1 MAKISVKINYSDM
14 TNVVLSE
21 PPYTQTSTS
30 MSHELWY
37 DNAELTMTQTVN
49 GETQTYTATATT
61 NDKVFIGF
69 TATQTATSKNLN
81 GARWTTYYRQNATAR
96 GYTYG
101 SITNFEF
108 DLPDVSVTQTVTVT
122 ETVTQPAVTVT
133 ETVTQTVTETVT
145 QPAVTVTETVTETVT
160 QPPVTVTQTVT
171 VTETVTE
178 TVTQPPVTET
188 VTITIT
194 DYETVTETV
203 TITDYETVT
212 ETVTQTVTVTETD
225 YETVTVTETQATAWE
240 TVTAY
245 ETVTVTTYLTETF
258 TQTVT
263 SHETSYQT
271 VTVYE
276 TAYPTQTQTYASN
289 SDVHSDPIEQKLNLG
304 MFTTYALGDG
314 QLEQFGDWLWSS
326 DLATILKRWFQSP
339 MDAILGLTFYN
350 GIAVNETPGVYIKLG
365 TQTSTVAA
373 GVVTN
378 RFAEWSGWLFD
389 PDIVGINPFGGPT
402 ALLYSPYSKYT
413 LTIPYVGE
421 VDIPGEYLYTETG
434 RGKRLWGRIV
444 CDVLTGA
451 VLVEVYSTD
460 KLDLPSNKI
469 PLNKQY
475 IGTYNGNCSSPM
487 PISGASFQSNVQGGL
502 AIAGG
507 IGGLALAGATIASG
521 GATLPLL
528 AAAGGSIGGIASG
541 MLQQSAGGQAQ
552 RSGQYSSSY
561 GMMGAQRFILT
572 CDFTEAMISSKN
584 LRGYIDNEYAYVE
597 DFEGY
602 LEIYEADTSKWTNDY
617 WVQHTDGVRP
627 NEDDIIEIVSTLKEG
642 VWL

>member
-1 MAKISVKINYSDM
+1 MAKIKIFTDLISG
-14 TNVVLSE
+14 TNMKIERQKNVT
-21 PPYTQTSTS
+21 YTEERITQ
-30 MSHELWY
+30 
-37 DNAELTMTQTVN
+37 NAMYGRSFLTMTQTVN
-49 GETQTYTATATT
+49 GATQTYTATSTSNASIEF
-61 NDKVFIGF
+61 NV
-69 TATQTATSKNLN
+69 TATQTS
-81 GARWTTYYRQNATAR
+81 TYENIMFGLVGTEYSLETKYAYIAGGNA
-96 GYTYG
+96 G
-101 SITNFEF
+101 IIEF
-108 DLPDVSVTQTVTVT
+108 DLPDVSVTQTVTIT
-122 ETVTQPAVTVT
+122 ETVTQPAVTIT

-145 QPAVTVTETVTETVT
+145 QPAVTITETVTDYETITETVTTTITETVTETVT

-171 VTETVTE
+171 VT
-178 TVTQPPVTET
+178 
-188 VTITIT
+188 
-194 DYETVTETV
+194 DYETITE
-203 TITDYETVT
+203 
-212 ETVTQTVTVTETD
+212 TVTVTETD
-225 YETVTVTETQATAWE
+225 YETVTVTETHATAWE
-240 TVTAY
+240 TVTDY
-245 ETVTVTTYLTETF
+245 ETVTVTTYITETF

-263 SHETSYQT
+263 AHETSYQT
-271 VTVYE
+271 VTEYE
-276 TAYPTQTQTYASN
+276 TAYPTPTQTYASS

-314 QLEQFGDWLWSS
+314 QLDQFGSWLWSS

-350 GIAVNETPGVYIKLG
+350 GIQVNETPGVYIKLG
-365 TQTSTVAA
+365 TQTSTVTA

-378 RFAEWSGWLFD
+378 RFAEWSGWLVGS
-389 PDIVGINPFGGPT
+389 DIVGINPFGGPT

-469 PLNKQY
+469 PLNMQY

-584 LRGYIDNEYAYVE
+584 IKGYIDNKYAYVE

-602 LEIYEADTSKWTNDY
+602 LEIYEADTSSWINDY
-617 WVQHTDGVRP
+617 WVQHTDGLRP
-627 NEDDIIEIVSTLKEG
+627 NEDDIREIVSTLKEG